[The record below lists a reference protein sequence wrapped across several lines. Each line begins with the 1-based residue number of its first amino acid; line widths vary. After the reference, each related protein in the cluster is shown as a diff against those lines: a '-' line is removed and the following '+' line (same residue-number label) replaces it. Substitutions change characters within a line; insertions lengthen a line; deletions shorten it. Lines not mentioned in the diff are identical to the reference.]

1 MFWILK
7 VIFSKKLRESE
18 RIKREHYQ
26 RENFAL
32 VAELKKLELLRNKLS
47 NLKSDDL
54 YSNLFKTIDVKSAI
68 KNINSINFII
78 PYLFISAK
86 DVEELQKFSYGVKTA
101 LRTIISDTR
110 IVDKID
116 GFYKKDIDENS
127 IFYKLQNTIV
137 LNQDQFTMS

>member
-110 IVDKID
+110 VVDKID

>member
-32 VAELKKLELLRNKLS
+32 IAELKKLELLRNKLS

-101 LRTIISDTR
+101 LRTIISDSR